1 MRRVIITADD
11 FGLAVPVNEAVEIAH
26 RDGVLGGASLMVAAD
41 GAADAI
47 ARARRLPALRVGLHV
62 VVVDGR
68 PALPPAA
75 IPGLVDAT
83 GRLRSDILR
92 TSLRIFFIPALRRQL
107 RAEVRAQFEAF
118 RAAGLPLDHVNAH
131 HHMQLHPTV
140 LSAILAVAPEFGVRA
155 VRLPREPLRAARRR
169 SLRQRLST
177 VARSAFLAPWL
188 APMRWRLRRAGIRCN
203 QYVLGLSDD
212 GAMGESTVLRLVD
225 ALPEGV
231 TEFYFHPATSSPSR
245 PPLPRPTERHVAE
258 FRALCSARVRAALDA
273 AGAVPVSFGE
283 LR

>member
-1 MRRVIITADD
+1 LRRVIITADD

-41 GAADAI
+41 GAAGAI
-47 ARARRLPALRVGLHV
+47 ARARRVPTLRVGLHI

-83 GRLRSDILR
+83 GRLRSDVPR
-92 TSLRIFFIPALRRQL
+92 TSLRIFFRPAVRRQL
-107 RAEVRAQFEAF
+107 RAEIRAQFEAF
-118 RAAGLPLDHVNAH
+118 RDAELPLDHVNAH
-131 HHMQLHPTV
+131 HHMHLHPTV
-140 LSAILAVAPEFGVRA
+140 LSAILAMAPEFGVRA

-177 VARSAFLAPWL
+177 LARSAFLAPWL
-188 APMRWRLRRAGIRCN
+188 ALMRWRLRRAGIRCN
-203 QYVLGLSDD
+203 EYVLGLSDD
-212 GAMGESTVLRLVD
+212 GAMGEGTVLRLAK
-225 ALPEGV
+225 ALPDGV
-231 TEFYFHPATSSPSR
+231 TEFYFHPATASPSR
-245 PPLPRPTERHVAE
+245 VPLPRPAERHVAE
-258 FRALCSARVRAALDA
+258 LRALCSARVRAALDA
-273 AGAVPVSFGE
+273 AGAVSISFGE